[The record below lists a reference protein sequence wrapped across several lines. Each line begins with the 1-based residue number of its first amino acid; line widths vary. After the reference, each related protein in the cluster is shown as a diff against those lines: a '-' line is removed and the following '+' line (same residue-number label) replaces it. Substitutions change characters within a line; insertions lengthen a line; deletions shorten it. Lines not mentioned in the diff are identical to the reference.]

1 MAPYGWKIHVYQ
13 NPVSGPASLF
23 CKSRCCCSVC
33 CPEPHFDGD
42 RCKLEQIAMM
52 KMAGV
57 EEEDIVTASFVNHVD
72 IVPFFVIK
80 IDRDGK
86 KELIIA
92 IRGTLSIKV
101 S

>member
-1 MAPYGWKIHVYQ
+1 MAPYGWKIHIYQ
-13 NPVSGPASLF
+13 NPVSGLASLC
-23 CKSRCCCSVC
+23 CKTRCCFSGC
-33 CPEPHFDGD
+33 CPEEHFKGD
-42 RCKLEQIAMM
+42 RCTLEQIAMM
-52 KMAGV
+52 KMAGI

-72 IVPFFVIK
+72 IVPFFVVK
-80 IDRDGK
+80 IDRDGT